1 MGNQKKTLGH
11 YAHLLE
17 KEGLLEGH
25 IPNNVIMENAVIH
38 VTYDSRKVCPGTL
51 FVCKGAHFEPEYLR
65 EAVAKGAVAYIAMEE
80 YPEGGSIPC
89 LQVLDIRKALAL
101 LANDYYEEPWRNLT
115 LVGVT
120 GTKGKS
126 TTTYYIKSILDE
138 YLTHSGGKM
147 SGILS
152 GIQNYD
158 GVIDEESHLTTP
170 ETFELHEHF
179 CNAVDSGITHLA
191 MEVSSQALKY
201 HRTLGIPFQVGI
213 FLNIG
218 QDHISQMEHPDF
230 EDYLDAKL
238 QLFSQCDTA
247 VIPQGGPY
255 FHQIWT
261 AAKENAS
268 NVVTFGRDS
277 TSDFWG
283 HSLVSH
289 EGGTRFFV
297 KTQNHDEPFEITMK
311 GDFNVDNALAAIAA
325 SSLLGIPVATIRKG
339 LEKAKVPG
347 RMEVFYDRQ
356 KDCIIYVDYAHN
368 QLSFET
374 LFHSIKDEYPDRWIS
389 IVFGCPGK
397 KALGRRR
404 ELGEIAG
411 KNAQKVFITEEDAG
425 EEPLDEIS
433 EEIAV
438 YVAKE
443 KTPYEIIPDR
453 EQAIYRA
460 IQSAPTYSVVLI
472 TGKGR
477 ETRQKRGTEYID
489 TPSDVEIVERVISHE
504 R

>member
-11 YAHLLE
+11 YARLLE
-17 KEGLLEGH
+17 KEGLIEGRL
-25 IPNNVIMENAVIH
+25 PNDGIMGNLVTH

-65 EAVAKGAVAYIAMEE
+65 DAVARGAVAYVAMEA
-80 YPEGGSIPC
+80 YPEGSAIPC
-89 LQVLDIRKALAL
+89 LQVGDIRKVLAL

-126 TTTYYIKSILDE
+126 TTTYYVKSILDE
-138 YLTHSGGKM
+138 YLTHAGGKM

-201 HRTLGIPFQVGI
+201 HRTLGISFQVGI

-230 EDYLDAKL
+230 EDYLNAKL
-238 QLFSQCDTA
+238 QIFSQCDTV

-255 FHQIWT
+255 FHQIWA
-261 AAKENAS
+261 AAKGKAS

-277 TSDFWG
+277 TSDFWA

-297 KTQNHDEPFEITMK
+297 KTQNDDEAFEITMK

-325 SSLLGIPVATIRKG
+325 CRILDVPIPTIRIG
-339 LEKAKVPG
+339 LKKAKVPG

-425 EEPLDEIS
+425 EESLDKIS

-438 YVAKE
+438 HVARE

-453 EQAIYRA
+453 EEAISRA
-460 IQSAPTYSVVLI
+460 IQSAPTHSVVLI